1 MKKVTEVYGQFIAKL
16 DSGLLRYPKT
26 LILLVLLICGF
37 SLYYTIEHLGI
48 DADTTDILSKELQ
61 FQKDRERF
69 IKTFPQD
76 DQAILVVVDA
86 GTPERAAQAS
96 DYLGAQF
103 SREKQHIQSVYIPGS
118 GDFFDRH
125 GLLYL
130 DLDDLEELAAK
141 LAEAQPFIGTLSKD
155 NSLKSLLSI
164 LGEALTTDEHELP
177 VDLNPLLG
185 KIRRAI
191 RAVLDGKTYQLSWQ
205 QMMMGEEQDLLS
217 KRRFILIKPHLNFN
231 ELMPA
236 EKSLAVVRATV
247 AKAEQA
253 FPGVNVRLTGEVVL
267 EHDELATVTY
277 SAEMASAFSFLL
289 VFLSLLIGFRS
300 VKLTLATLSVLT
312 MGLLLTF
319 GFAALAI
326 GHLNIIS
333 VSFAA
338 LYIGIGD
345 DYAVQVC
352 MRYRELLRQNLSR
365 WQALIEAVRRVA
377 PPITLCAITGATG
390 FFAFV
395 PTKYTGVSE
404 LGLIAGAG
412 IFISLL
418 ITLTVLPAVL
428 KLFPPSSGPAQKSDD
443 LFPDWVYLF
452 PIRHA
457 ALVKWTTAALIL
469 AGLGLLTQARFDI
482 NPLNLRDPDSESVA
496 TFRELLKTKDTSP
509 MTLTVLAESRDEALA
524 KAEKLSQLES
534 VENAITIEDYI
545 PKDQEAKLAILE
557 DLSLVMGFQ
566 LATFPPPYQDSVE
579 NSLAALEKFRKA
591 VEQHLKENP
600 DSELSA
606 TLRRLLQEM
615 ESLMARL
622 QSESE
627 PAKKARLD
635 KLQASLLDTL
645 PDTMNTLLKGL
656 APDPVAIDTL
666 PPGLAERWLS
676 KDGVYRIM
684 ASPSKDLNDENN
696 LKEFIAEVRQ
706 LAPHA
711 TDLPVIYLESG
722 NAIVRAFQQALA
734 SAVAAIVIVLV
745 LTQRSVMDALLIL
758 LPLMMTAIL
767 TGVSTVLMDNPFN
780 FANIIVI
787 PILFG
792 LGVDAGI
799 NIMSRLR
806 HPDREDSVL
815 RTATAR
821 GVVFSE
827 LTTMCSLVSMAFTP
841 HLGLASM
848 GQLLS
853 IGLLLN
859 ILCTL
864 IVLPAFAARARGRK
878 FAETAKPS

>member
-1 MKKVTEVYGQFIAKL
+1 MRKITEVYGQFIANL
-16 DSGLLRYPKT
+16 GSRLLRYPKT
-26 LILLVLLICGF
+26 LILLVLLVCGF
-37 SLYYTIEHLGI
+37 SLYYTAGHLGI

-86 GTPERAAQAS
+86 GTPEQATRVL
-96 DYLGAQF
+96 DYLGVRF
-103 SREKQHIQSVYIPGS
+103 GHEKQQIQSVYIPGA

-130 DLDDLEELAAK
+130 DLDDVEELAAQ
-141 LAEAQPFIGTLSKD
+141 LAEAQPFIGTLSRD

-164 LGEALTTDEHELP
+164 LEQALTTEEHELP
-177 VDLNPLLG
+177 VDLNPLLD
-185 KIRRAI
+185 KIRAAI
-191 RAVLDGKTYQLSWQ
+191 RAVLDGKPYQLSWQ
-205 QMMMGEEQDLLS
+205 QMMIGENQDLLS
-217 KRRFILIKPHLNFN
+217 TRRFILLKPHLDFN

-236 EKSLAVVRATV
+236 EKPLAAVRAIV

-253 FPGVNVRLTGEVVL
+253 FPGVNIRLTGEVVL

-277 SAEMASAFSFLL
+277 SAEMASTFSFLL

-300 VKLTLATLSVLT
+300 IKLTLATLSVLI

-319 GFAALAI
+319 GFAARVI

-352 MRYRELLRQNLSR
+352 MRYRELSRQNMSR

-395 PTKYTGVSE
+395 PTQYTGVSE

-428 KLFPPSSGPAQKSDD
+428 KLFPLSSGPAKKSDD

-457 ALVKWTTAALIL
+457 TLVRWTTAALIL
-469 AGLGLLTQARFDI
+469 AGLGLLTQTRFDI
-482 NPLNLRDPDSESVA
+482 NPLNLRDPNSESVA
-496 TFRELLKTKDTSP
+496 AFRELLKTKDTSP
-509 MTLTVLAESRDEALA
+509 MTLTVLAESRDEAVA
-524 KAEKLSQLES
+524 TAQKLNRLES
-534 VENAITIEDYI
+534 VENAITIDDYI
-545 PKDQEAKLAILE
+545 PKDQEDKLAVIDE
-557 DLSLVMGFQ
+557 LSLVMGFQ
-566 LATFPPPYQDSVE
+566 SATFPAPHQDSVE
-579 NSLAALEKFRKA
+579 INMAALEKFRRA
-591 VEQHLKENP
+591 VERHLKEKP
-600 DSELSA
+600 DSELST
-606 TLRRLLQEM
+606 TLRQLLQDVEA
-615 ESLMARL
+615 LIARL

-627 PAKKARLD
+627 PAKKTRLE

-656 APDPVAIDTL
+656 NPDPVTIDTL
-666 PPGLAERWLS
+666 PPDLAERWLS
-676 KDGVYRIM
+676 KNGVYRIM
-684 ASPSKDLNDENN
+684 ASPSKDLNDEKN
-696 LKEFIAEVRQ
+696 LREFIAEVRQ
-706 LAPHA
+706 VAPHA

-722 NAIVRAFQQALA
+722 NAIVHAFQQALA
-734 SAVAAIVIVLV
+734 SAVAAIVIVLMF
-745 LTQRSVMDALLIL
+745 TQRSTKDALLIL

-767 TGVSTVLMDNPFN
+767 TGASTVLMDNPFN

-799 NIMSRLR
+799 NIMNRLR

-815 RTATAR
+815 RTGTAR

-864 IVLPAFAARARGRK
+864 IVLPAFASRGHARTLR
-878 FAETAKPS
+878 

>member
-1 MKKVTEVYGQFIAKL
+1 MKQVTEVYGQFIAKL

-26 LILLVLLICGF
+26 LILLTLLICGF
-37 SLYYTIEHLGI
+37 SLYYTAKHLGV
-48 DADTTDILSKELQ
+48 DGDTTDILSKELQ
-61 FQKDRERF
+61 FRKDRDRF
-69 IKTFPQD
+69 IRTYPQD

-86 GTPERAAQAS
+86 RTPERATQAL
-96 DYLGAQF
+96 DYLGAEF
-103 SREKQHIQSVYIPGS
+103 SREKRQIQSVYIPGA

-130 DLDDLEELAAK
+130 DLDDLDELAAK
-141 LAEAQPFIGTLSKD
+141 LAEAQPFIGALAKD

-164 LGEALTTDEHELP
+164 LEQAITTDEHELP
-177 VDLNPLLG
+177 VDLNPLLD
-185 KIRRAI
+185 KIRRAV
-191 RAVLDGKTYQLSWQ
+191 RAVLDGKAYQLSWQ
-205 QMMMGEEQDLLS
+205 QMMLGEDLELLS
-217 KRRFILIKPHLNFN
+217 TRRFVLLKPYLNFN

-236 EKSLAVVRATV
+236 EKPLATVRAIV

-253 FPGVNVRLTGEVVL
+253 FPGVNIRLTGEVVL

-277 SAEMASAFSFLL
+277 SAELASVFSFLL

-300 VKLTLATLSVLT
+300 ITLTLATLSVLT
-312 MGLLLTF
+312 MGLMLTF
-319 GFAALAI
+319 GFASLDI

-352 MRYRELLRQNLSR
+352 MRYRELARQNLSR

-404 LGLIAGAG
+404 LGLIAGVG
-412 IFISLL
+412 IFISLV

-428 KLFPPSSGPAQKSDD
+428 KLFPLGTGPTKRSDD

-457 ALVKWTTAALIL
+457 ALVRWTTAALIL

-496 TFRELLKTKDTSP
+496 TFRELLKTKETSP
-509 MTLTVLAESRDEALA
+509 MTLTVLAESKDEALA
-524 KAEKLSQLES
+524 MAQKLKQLES
-534 VENAITIEDYI
+534 VENAITIYDYI
-545 PKDQEAKLAILE
+545 PSDQEAKLAILE
-557 DLSLVMGFQ
+557 DLSLVMGLQ
-566 LATFPPPYQDSVE
+566 LTTFPPPSQDSVE
-579 NSLAALEKFRKA
+579 NSMAALEKFKQAIDRYLQEK
-591 VEQHLKENP
+591 P

-606 TLRRLLQEM
+606 TLRRLLRQVETLITVLHSKSTP
-615 ESLMARL
+615 EK
-622 QSESE
+622 Q
-627 PAKKARLD
+627 AKLD
-635 KLQASLLDTL
+635 KLQGSLLGTL
-645 PDTMNTLLKGL
+645 PDTMNIFLKGL
-656 APDPVAIDTL
+656 SPEPADIDSL
-666 PPGLAERWLS
+666 PPDLAGRWLS
-676 KDGVYRIM
+676 KDGVHRIM
-684 ASPSKDLNDENN
+684 ASPSKDLNDEKN

-706 LAPHA
+706 VAPHA

-722 NAIVRAFQQALA
+722 NAIVKAFQQALT
-734 SAVAAIVIVLV
+734 SAIAAIVIVLM
-745 LTQRSVMDALLIL
+745 LTQRNFKDALLIL
-758 LPLMMTAIL
+758 LPLTMTAIL
-767 TGVSTVLMDNPFN
+767 TGASTVLMDNPFN

-815 RTATAR
+815 RTGTAR

-859 ILCTL
+859 IICTL
-864 IVLPAFAARARGRK
+864 IVLPAFASRARG
-878 FAETAKPS
+878 

>member
-1 MKKVTEVYGQFIAKL
+1 MKKITEVYGQLIARL
-16 DSGLLRYPKT
+16 DGRLLHYPKT
-26 LILLVLLICGF
+26 LILAVLLLCGL
-37 SLYYTIEHLGI
+37 SAYYTIEHLGI
-48 DADTTDILSKELQ
+48 DADTTDILSKDLQ

-69 IKTFPQD
+69 IRTFPQD

-86 GTPERAAQAS
+86 RTPEQATRAL
-96 DYLGAQF
+96 DHLGAELGKERQI
-103 SREKQHIQSVYIPGS
+103 KSVYIPGA
-118 GDFFDRH
+118 GDFFERH

-130 DLDDLEELAAK
+130 DLDNLEDLAAK
-141 LAEAQPFIGTLSKD
+141 MAEAQPFIGTLSKD
-155 NSLKSLLSI
+155 NSLKGLLNI
-164 LGEALTTDEHELP
+164 LEQAITADTQELP
-177 VDLNPLLG
+177 VDLNPLLDKVG
-185 KIRRAI
+185 AAI
-191 RAVLDGKTYQLSWQ
+191 QAVLDGKPYQLSWQ
-205 QMMMGEEQDLLS
+205 ELMVGKNQDLLS
-217 KRRFILIKPHLNFN
+217 TRRFILLKPRLNFE

-236 EKSLAVVRATV
+236 EKPLAAVRAV
-247 AKAEQA
+247 AAKAEQA
-253 FPGVNVRLTGEVVL
+253 FPGINIRLTGEVVL

-312 MGLLLTF
+312 MGLMLTF

-352 MRYRELLRQNLSR
+352 MRYRELLRQSMSR
-365 WQALIEAVRRVA
+365 WQALLEAVRRVS

-390 FFAFV
+390 FFAFL
-395 PTKYTGVSE
+395 PTQYTGVSE
-404 LGLIAGAG
+404 LGLIAGVG

-418 ITLTVLPAVL
+418 ITLVVLPAVL
-428 KLFPPSSGPAQKSDD
+428 KLFPLDLGPAKKSED

-457 ALVKWTTAALIL
+457 TSVKWATAALIA
-469 AGLGLLTQARFDI
+469 AGLALLTQARFDI

-509 MTLTVLAESRDEALA
+509 MTLTVLAESQDEALA
-524 KAEKLSQLES
+524 MAQKLTQLES
-534 VENAITIEDYI
+534 VENAITIYDYV
-545 PKDQEAKLAILE
+545 PSDQKAKLSIID
-557 DLSLVMGFQ
+557 DLSLVMGLQ
-566 LATFPPPYQDSVE
+566 LTAFPAPYQDSVE
-579 NSLAALEKFRKA
+579 NSLAALEEFRQAIGKH
-591 VEQHLKENP
+591 VKEKP
-600 DSELSA
+600 DSELAA
-606 TLRRLLQEM
+606 TLSPLHRKV
-615 ESLMARL
+615 ESLIAAL
-622 QSESE
+622 QAKSAPE
-627 PAKKARLD
+627 KKAMLD
-635 KLQASLLDTL
+635 ALQFSLLDTL

-656 APDPVAIDTL
+656 NPGEVTIDTL
-666 PPGLAERWLS
+666 PPDLAERWLS
-676 KDGVYRIM
+676 QNGVYRIM
-684 ASPSKDLNDENN
+684 ASPSKDLNEEKN
-696 LKEFIAEVRQ
+696 LKEFIREVRQ
-706 LAPHA
+706 VAPHA

-722 NAIVRAFQQALA
+722 NAIVSAFQQALA
-734 SAVAAIVIVLV
+734 SAVAAIVIVLMF
-745 LTQRSVMDALLIL
+745 TQRNTKDALLIL
-758 LPLMMTAIL
+758 LPLLMTAIL
-767 TGVSTVLMDNPFN
+767 TGASTVLMDNPFN

-806 HPDREDSVL
+806 HPDQEDSVL
-815 RTATAR
+815 RTGTAR

-859 ILCTL
+859 IICTL
-864 IVLPAFAARARGRK
+864 VVLPAFVSGKGDQTMR
-878 FAETAKPS
+878 

>member
-1 MKKVTEVYGQFIAKL
+1 MKKVTEVYGQFITHL
-16 DSGLLRYPKT
+16 DSRLLRYPKT
-26 LILLVLLICGF
+26 LILLVLLLCGF
-37 SLYYTIEHLGI
+37 SLYYTAKHMGV
-48 DADTTDILSKELQ
+48 DADTTDILSKDLQ

-86 GTPERAAQAS
+86 KTPEQATQAL

-103 SREKQHIQSVYIPGS
+103 SREKQQIQSVYIPGA

-125 GLLYL
+125 GLLYP
-130 DLDDLEELAAK
+130 DLKEVQDLAGK
-141 LAEAQPFIGTLSKD
+141 MTEAQPFIGALSKD
-155 NSLKSLLSI
+155 NSLKGLLLI
-164 LGEALTTDEHELP
+164 LGQALTEEAHELP
-177 VDLNPLLG
+177 ADLNPMLD
-185 KIRRAI
+185 KIRLAVRAAI
-191 RAVLDGKTYQLSWQ
+191 EDKTYQLSWQ
-205 QMMMGEEQDLLS
+205 QMMMGEDNDLLS
-217 KRRFILIKPHLNFN
+217 TRRFILLKPHLEFN

-236 EKSLAVVRATV
+236 EKPLATVRAITD
-247 AKAEQA
+247 KAEQA

-289 VFLSLLIGFRS
+289 VFLSLLVGFRS

-312 MGLLLTF
+312 MGLMLTF
-319 GFAALAI
+319 GFATLAF
-326 GHLNIIS
+326 GNLNLIS
-333 VSFAA
+333 ISFAA

-352 MRYRELLRQNLSR
+352 MRYRELLQQKMSR
-365 WQALIEAVRRVA
+365 WQALTEAVRRVA

-390 FFAFV
+390 FFSFV

-404 LGLIAGAG
+404 LGAIAGAG

-428 KLFPPSSGPAQKSDD
+428 KLFPLNSGPAKKSDH
-443 LFPDWVYLF
+443 LFPDWVYRF
-452 PIRHA
+452 PIEHA
-457 ALVKWTTAALIL
+457 KLVRWTTLALIVV
-469 AGLGLLTQARFDI
+469 GLGLLTQARFDI
-482 NPLNLRDPDSESVA
+482 NPLNLRDPESESVV

-509 MTLTVLAESRDEALA
+509 MTLTVMAKSKDETLAT
-524 KAEKLSQLES
+524 AEKLKQLES
-534 VENAITIEDYI
+534 VENAITIFDYI
-545 PKDQEAKLAILE
+545 PADQEAKLAIIE
-557 DLSLVMGFQ
+557 DLSMVMGLQ
-566 LATFPPPYQDSVE
+566 LTTFPAPFQDSVE
-579 NSLAALEKFRKA
+579 SNMAVLEKFKLA
-591 VEQHLKENP
+591 IEQYLQKKP
-600 DSELSA
+600 DGELAA
-606 TLRRLLQEM
+606 TLRLLLQEV
-615 ESLMARL
+615 ESLIAVL
-622 QSESE
+622 KSESE
-627 PAKKARLD
+627 PEKKATLD
-635 KLQASLLDTL
+635 KLQRSLLGTL
-645 PDTMNTLLKGL
+645 PQTMNTLLKGL
-656 APDPVAIDTL
+656 NPDPVTVDTL
-666 PPGLAERWLS
+666 PRDLAERWLS
-676 KDGVYRIM
+676 TDGVYRIM
-684 ASPSKDLNDENN
+684 VTPSKDLNDEKN
-696 LKEFIAEVRQ
+696 LKEFIKEVRQ
-706 LAPHA
+706 VAPNA

-722 NAIVRAFQQALA
+722 AAIVRAFQQALA
-734 SAVAAIVIVLV
+734 SAVAAIILV
-745 LTQRSVMDALLIL
+745 LLFTQRNAKDALLIL
-758 LPLMMTAIL
+758 LPLITTAIL

-806 HPDREDSVL
+806 SPEHEDSVL
-815 RTATAR
+815 RTGTAR

-864 IVLPAFAARARGRK
+864 IVLPAFAYKA
-878 FAETAKPS
+878 PS